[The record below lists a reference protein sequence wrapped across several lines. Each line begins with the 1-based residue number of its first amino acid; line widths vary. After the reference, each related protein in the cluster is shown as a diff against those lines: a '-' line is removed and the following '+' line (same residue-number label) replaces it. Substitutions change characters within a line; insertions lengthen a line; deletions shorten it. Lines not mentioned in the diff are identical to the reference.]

1 MISASVRVFKALSDP
16 TRLRLL
22 GLLAGEELNVA
33 EMCEVLGQPQPTV
46 SRHLAVLR
54 ESGLLKDRRDGPW
67 VYYALGTDNLDPA
80 VKLGWESFSGVL
92 STGGE
97 LARDRERLAGVLKSR
112 RDASRR
118 FFEHA
123 SESADGTRQSQ
134 LGDVVPWRSVAGLLS
149 RRDVILDL
157 GTGTGDL
164 LPYLA
169 PRAGRVLALDFS
181 TRMLNLART
190 RARAAGL
197 DNVTFLRGELESIP
211 LPAESVDGVVVSL
224 VLHHAARPGEAV
236 REIARVLK
244 PGGRAV
250 LVDFLP
256 HREEWL
262 RDEEGDV
269 WLGFEP
275 SAVRDWCERAGLE
288 DVLVE
293 EGPAPSR
300 SGRRDRPGAD
310 RRLKRLGLLSIEAVK
325 SAAGDGRASG
335 SNRRSAAKQNVITPG
350 HSSRKQL
357 SQKKS
362 STR

>member
-1 MISASVRVFKALSDP
+1 MIASSVRVFKALSDP

-54 ESGLLKDRRDGPW
+54 ESGLLRDRRDGPW
-67 VYYALGTDNLDPA
+67 VYYALQTENLDPA
-80 VKLGWESFSGVL
+80 VKQGWESFSGVL
-92 STGGE
+92 TGGTE
-97 LARDRERLAGVLKSR
+97 LARDRERLAGILKNR
-112 RDASRR
+112 RNASRR
-118 FFEHA
+118 FFEHENDA
-123 SESADGTRQSQ
+123 ADGTRQSH
-134 LGDVVPWRSVAGLLS
+134 LGDVVPWRSVAGLMA
-149 RRDVILDL
+149 RDTIVLDL

-181 TRMLNLART
+181 ARMLNLART

-197 DNVTFLRGELESIP
+197 DNVTFVKGELESIP
-211 LPAESVDGVVVSL
+211 LPAGTVDGVVVSL
-224 VLHHAARPGEAV
+224 VLHHAARPAEAV
-236 REIARVLK
+236 KEIARVLK

-262 RDEEGDV
+262 KDEEGDV

-275 SAVRDWCERAGLE
+275 PAVREWCERAGFE
-288 DVLVE
+288 DVLVDQ
-293 EGPAPSR
+293 GPAPSR
-300 SGRRDRPGAD
+300 SGRRDRPGID
-310 RRLKRLGLLSIEAVK
+310 RRLKRLGLLWIEAVK
-325 SAAGDGRASG
+325 SADEVNGVAPVR
-335 SNRRSAAKQNVITPG
+335 K
-350 HSSRKQL
+350 SRE
-357 SQKKS
+357 SS
-362 STR
+362 STENIIAAG